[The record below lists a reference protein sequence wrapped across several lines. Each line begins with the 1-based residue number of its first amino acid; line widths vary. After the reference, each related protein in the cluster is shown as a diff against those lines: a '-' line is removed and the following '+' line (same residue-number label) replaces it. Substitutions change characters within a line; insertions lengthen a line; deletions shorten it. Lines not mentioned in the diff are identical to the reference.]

1 MSNVSSDDCGSEIGD
16 ASPEVPLPLS
26 RREHS
31 KVSRKKLNFE
41 EVSQVLD
48 SHSDDDDRS
57 KGKVSR
63 SGAGRLESSVSERVP
78 GSRLS
83 TIARGFSEGGGA
95 YTV

>member
-1 MSNVSSDDCGSEIGD
+1 MSDVSSDDCGSEIGD

-48 SHSDDDDRS
+48 MTMI
-57 KGKVSR
+57 G
-63 SGAGRLESSVSERVP
+63 LRVKCQEVELVGLNRP
-78 GSRLS
+78 S
-83 TIARGFSEGGGA
+83 ARECPA
-95 YTV
+95 RD